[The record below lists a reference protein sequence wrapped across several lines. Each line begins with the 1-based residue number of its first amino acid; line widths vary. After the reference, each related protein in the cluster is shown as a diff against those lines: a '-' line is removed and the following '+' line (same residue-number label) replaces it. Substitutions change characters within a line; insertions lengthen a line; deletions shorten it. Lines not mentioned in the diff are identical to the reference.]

1 MRRVSPDLQNLVKDI
16 AISTRSKIVLLV
28 IDGLG
33 GLPGEEGSTELEKAT
48 TPNLDT
54 LAGES
59 ICGMIDPIVRG
70 ITPGSGPAHLALFG
84 YNPLE
89 FQIGRGALSAAG
101 IGFNLELDDVAA
113 RINFATV
120 DEEGKVRDRR
130 AGRIST
136 ETNKEL
142 CQLLDGMQLEG
153 VEFFVRAVKEH
164 RAVVVFRGEGLSDKL
179 NDSDPQ
185 KTGAIP
191 IEVKALS
198 PEAEKTAQIVN
209 EFIRQAR
216 GILSGHHPANM
227 ILLRGFAKSPGL
239 PSFPEIYRLRS
250 AAIAAYP
257 MYRGIARLM
266 GMDILST
273 GEAVEEEFKTLR
285 ENFDKYDFFFLHIK
299 GADSAGEDG
308 DFKRKVK
315 VIEEVDENIPTL
327 RDLGPEVIAITGD
340 HSTPSVLKLHSWHS
354 VPFLLRSEW
363 CRPDKV
369 DKFSEESCLRQ
380 GGLGRFPAVEV
391 MPLLLAHALKLTKY
405 GA

>member
-1 MRRVSPDLQNLVKDI
+1 MRRVSPDLQDLVKDL
-16 AISTRSKIVLLV
+16 AVPTSSKIVLVV

-33 GLPGEEGSTELEKAT
+33 GLPGDEGSTELEKAA
-48 TPNLDT
+48 TPDLDT
-54 LAGES
+54 LARES
-59 ICGMIDPIVRG
+59 ICGMIDPIARG
-70 ITPGSGPAHLALFG
+70 VTPGSGPAHLALFG

-89 FQIGRGALSAAG
+89 FQVGRGALAAAG

-113 RINFATV
+113 RINFVTV
-120 DEEGKVRDRR
+120 DEEGKVADRR

-142 CQLLDGMQLEG
+142 CRLLNGMQLEG
-153 VEFFVRAVKEH
+153 TQLFVRAVKEH
-164 RAVVVFRGEGLSDKL
+164 RAVVVLRGRGLSDAL
-179 NDSDPQ
+179 SDSDPQ
-185 KTGAIP
+185 KTGVAP

-198 PEAEKTAQIVN
+198 PEANKTARIVN
-209 EFIRQAR
+209 GFIQQAR
-216 GILSGHHPANM
+216 EILSGHYPANM
-227 ILLRGFAKSPGL
+227 ILLRGFAKSPRL
-239 PSFPEIYRLRS
+239 PSFLEIYRLRS

-257 MYRGIARLM
+257 MYRGIAKLM
-266 GMDILST
+266 GMDILVT
-273 GEAVEEEFKTLR
+273 GETVEEEFKTLR

-315 VIEEVDENIPTL
+315 VIEEVDRNIPTL
-327 RDLGPEVIAITGD
+327 RHLAPEAIAVTGD
-340 HSTPSVLKLHSWHS
+340 HSTPSVLKVHSWHS
-354 VPFLLRSEW
+354 VPFLLRSAW

-369 DKFSEESCLRQ
+369 DKFSEEACLRQ